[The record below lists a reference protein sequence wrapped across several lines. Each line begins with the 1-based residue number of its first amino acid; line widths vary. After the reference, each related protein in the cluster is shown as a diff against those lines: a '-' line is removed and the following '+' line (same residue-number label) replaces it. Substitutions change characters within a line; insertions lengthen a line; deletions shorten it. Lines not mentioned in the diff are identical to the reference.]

1 MISGISGINGV
12 QPGDPAKAA
21 AAIVAELDAERP
33 PLRLP
38 LGDDAVDGILGH
50 LESVGAEVREWE
62 AVSRATAFD
71 VEQVG

>member
-1 MISGISGINGV
+1 MITGIGGA

-21 AAIVAELDAERP
+21 AAILRALDAERP

-50 LESVGAEVREWE
+50 LEAVGAEVREWE
-62 AVSRATAFD
+62 AVSRATAFAPAA
-71 VEQVG
+71 GRAG